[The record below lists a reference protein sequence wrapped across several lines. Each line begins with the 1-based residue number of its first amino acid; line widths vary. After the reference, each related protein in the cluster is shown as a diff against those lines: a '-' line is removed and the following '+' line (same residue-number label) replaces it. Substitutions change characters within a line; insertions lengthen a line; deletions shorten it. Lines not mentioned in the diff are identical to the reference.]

1 MWLHQRFSFSLSTRE
16 QKVYVWVC
24 VRAWAVTARLLLL
37 CWVIV
42 MSASN
47 DKNVVPPSKYKPTQL
62 PILTTFSVWP
72 GSPVV
77 IFTLSHK
84 ARILTR
90 ACFSEQGFPVFR
102 RRWGGKEPHSRGK
115 TFLTSLVVCFEYVSC
130 GGFQVLSSEVLPT
143 ASVYFSCFKYFSLKK
158 GIYPP
163 FLSIL
168 KVTNYY
174 SIITSVWCNESENRC
189 KS

>member
-1 MWLHQRFSFSLSTRE
+1 MSEF
-16 QKVYVWVC
+16 VC
-24 VRAWAVTARLLLL
+24 VRERWQRRLLLL

-84 ARILTR
+84 ACILTR

-102 RRWGGKEPHSRGK
+102 RRLEGKETHSRGK
-115 TFLTSLVVCFEYVSC
+115 TFSHISCCLLWINFLWWLSGVVVRNVTNGVSMRFFC
-130 GGFQVLSSEVLPT
+130 
-143 ASVYFSCFKYFSLKK
+143 CFKYFPLKK
-158 GIYPP
+158 GIHPP
-163 FLSIL
+163 F
-168 KVTNYY
+168 
-174 SIITSVWCNESENRC
+174 
-189 KS
+189 